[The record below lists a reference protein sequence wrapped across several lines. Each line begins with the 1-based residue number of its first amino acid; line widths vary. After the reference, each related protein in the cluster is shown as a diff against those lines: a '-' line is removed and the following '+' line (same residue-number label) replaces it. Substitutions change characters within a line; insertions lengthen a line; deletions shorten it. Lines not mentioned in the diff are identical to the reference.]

1 MSKPVKLT
9 ELVVAAIESEMRP
22 RETYSQTIER
32 LLKELG
38 RYRARVRILD
48 ADADGDL
55 AAAGGKTDGR

>member
-9 ELVVAAIESEMRP
+9 ELAVAAIESEMRP

-38 RYRARVRILD
+38 RYRTRVRILD
-48 ADADGDL
+48 EKEPAERIDI
-55 AAAGGKTDGR
+55 GGRHDGR